1 MKKLIAVLLAVL
13 MVFSVFTAVAYAAD
27 AKAGEEVK
35 ASEEKKDDTKKED
48 DKKTEEENKE
58 GEETEEGA
66 KEVPEFLKG
75 FTDLF
80 KDLDGKTTFA
90 EFAFTDIAAAGG
102 FILIYPLLALLQGLL
117 VIVFVVLDVMD
128 LDLSDLGIS
137 F

>member
-58 GEETEEGA
+58 GEEGEE
-66 KEVPEFLKG
+66 EDNTPEFLKG

>member
-1 MKKLIAVLLAVL
+1 MKKLIAVLLVVL

-58 GEETEEGA
+58 TEEGE

-137 F
+137 